1 MECHEVKNWIANRDL
16 FDDRVSADADRHLAY
31 CNTCHSLYK
40 LDTLA
45 EERTRL
51 AFEKE
56 DVPQGLLYRL
66 DSENLTEQ
74 KTVWTGVFSW
84 KRLLPVAAVTVL
96 ILITVFNPFS
106 NTIRGLEQM
115 SAFAM
120 ENHLERDSVMAFNV
134 RNVNDIGNWF
144 LQRIGYAVILP
155 DLDRRGLKLLGGRE
169 CSLGK
174 HKAAYLYC
182 EKDGRKASLFI
193 VDSSRIGFRLNPNQQ
208 YRHEE
213 NGFGIKI
220 WRSGSM
226 VYTLVEEKV

>member
-16 FDDRVSADADRHLAY
+16 FDERVSAAAGRHLAS
-31 CNTCHSLYK
+31 CSTCQSLYK

-45 EERTRL
+45 EERTKK

-56 DVPQGLLYRL
+56 DVPQGLLSRL
-66 DSENLTEQ
+66 NSEILTEQ
-74 KTVWTGVFSW
+74 TKGWTGVFGW
-84 KRLLPVAAVTVL
+84 RRLLPVAAVTVL

-115 SAFAM
+115 SAYAM
-120 ENHLERDSVMAFNV
+120 ENHLEGESTMAFNAV
-134 RNVNDIGNWF
+134 NVNDVGNWF
-144 LQRIGYAVILP
+144 LRRIGYAVILP
-155 DLDRRGLKLLGGRE
+155 DMDRLGLKLLGGRE

-182 EKDGRKASLFI
+182 KKDGRKASLFI
-193 VDSSRIGFRLNPNQQ
+193 VDSSRIGFRLNPNELFS
-208 YRHEE
+208 HEE
-213 NGFGIKI
+213 NGYGIQI